1 MNDIR
6 AIICGVLAGV
16 ALVCGT
22 ALAIVD
28 ANQLVIGTVLGLAG
42 TFGGYV
48 VGLYS
53 KPYDADE

>member
-6 AIICGVLAGV
+6 AIICGILAAT

-22 ALAIVD
+22 VLAATNAD
-28 ANQLVIGTVLGLAG
+28 GLVIGTVLGLAG

-53 KPYDADE
+53 SPYGGE